1 MKKLVVLLAA
11 IAMVFAFTAQ
21 AMSDMDAYGSIRF
34 RTYTVSTDKEFKIP
48 NAPHDTTG
56 TVWNM
61 GTLTR
66 LGFNFTSGDV
76 GGKWEIDTG
85 AGSVGTASRYA
96 DTDSN
101 RWGDIR
107 VRHAYGYW
115 NFGEGRQLLIGQTFP
130 LVDLTIS
137 NAAYPG
143 CAMKKA
149 GEIGLITAR
158 PMQLRLTF
166 NDLKLALITPY
177 TTGGYVTSAT
187 ATDVT
192 IPKIEISY
200 LLSLGNVKLDFVG
213 GYQSYDERV
222 VLTDDTEGIDSWI
235 VGVRAKA
242 NFDALYVGAI
252 AGYAQNARQY
262 GMKYTD
268 NVKGTAYLDGTSIQ
282 NANTM
287 NFGLTLGYKTS
298 DKLNFQGGYFMTDTK
313 GDDVG
318 PLKYEDSSNAY
329 FVQAKYKMASGVYMI
344 PEIIVYNTD
353 DETWGAA
360 TATEGG
366 TQTAA
371 GIFWMINFK

>member
-1 MKKLVVLLAA
+1 MKKLIVILAA
-11 IAMVFAFTAQ
+11 IAMFFAFTVQ
-21 AMSDMDAYGSIRF
+21 AMAEIDAYGSIRF
-34 RTYTVSTDKEFKIP
+34 RTYTVSTDKEFKG
-48 NAPHDTTG
+48 APHDTTG

-61 GTLTR
+61 GILSR

-85 AGSVGTASRYA
+85 AGSVAAASPYD

-130 LVDLTIS
+130 LADLTIS
-137 NAAYPG
+137 GAAYPG
-143 CAMKKA
+143 SAMKKA

-166 NDLKLALITPY
+166 NDLKLALIAPY
-177 TTGGYVTSAT
+177 TSAPFVSTGAD

-192 IPKIEISY
+192 IPKIEIGY

-213 GYQSYDERV
+213 GYQTYDERV
-222 VLTDDTEGIDSWI
+222 KATDDTEGIDSWI

-298 DKLNFQGGYFMTDTK
+298 DKLSFRCGYFMADTE

-318 PLKYEDSSNAY
+318 ALKYEDSSNGY
-329 FVQAKYKMASGVYMI
+329 FV
-344 PEIIVYNTD
+344 
-353 DETWGAA
+353 
-360 TATEGG
+360 
-366 TQTAA
+366 
-371 GIFWMINFK
+371 